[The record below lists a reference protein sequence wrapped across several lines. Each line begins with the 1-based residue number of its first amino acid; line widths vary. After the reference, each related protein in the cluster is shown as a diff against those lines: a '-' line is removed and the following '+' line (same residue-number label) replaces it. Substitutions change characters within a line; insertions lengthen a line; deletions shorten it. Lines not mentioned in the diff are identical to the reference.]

1 MSPSRAP
8 RTPRV
13 DRPEPSLYFM
23 DASEGPGLLP
33 WSHVDRE
40 MERARNYW
48 VATSGPDGRPHCMP
62 VWGVWRDRTLV
73 FSTSGRSRKARNL
86 DAHPRAVVHLESGD
100 RVVVVEGP
108 VDTVSDDADLEAFV
122 AAYNPKYDWD
132 FTVERVREDR
142 VYAVRAAKAFAWLG
156 SEGEQFSG
164 TATRF
169 LLDDDQRGPG

>member
-1 MSPSRAP
+1 MASA
-8 RTPRV
+8 RTPRI

-23 DASEGPGLLP
+23 DETEGSGLLP

-40 MERARNYW
+40 MEQARNYW
-48 VATSGPDGRPHCMP
+48 VATSGPGGRPHCMP
-62 VWGVWRDRTLV
+62 VWGVWSDRTLV
-73 FSTSGRSRKARNL
+73 FSTSARSRKARNL
-86 DAHPRAVVHLESGD
+86 DARPYAAVHLESGD

-108 VDTVSDDADLEAFV
+108 VATLDEDVALEAFV

-132 FTVERVREDR
+132 FSVERVREDR

-156 SEGEQFSG
+156 SEGEAFAG

-169 LLDDDQRGPG
+169 VLEGA